1 MLQQIS
7 QGEQIRDTEL
17 IFGPMLTFSLT
28 VRMILPFP
36 IERDAKIESDVG
48 KVKSYDTS
56 EL

>member
-1 MLQQIS
+1 
-7 QGEQIRDTEL
+7 
-17 IFGPMLTFSLT
+17 MLTFRLT
-28 VRMILPFP
+28 VRMIRPFP